1 MSSQFGL
8 YNIEKK
14 YGKFTAISV
23 DELEFEED
31 SYIVVLGPSGSGK
44 TTLLRIVAGLETPD
58 KGRVVIGGEDVT
70 NIPSWKRSVGL
81 VFQNY
86 ALYPHLT
93 VYQNIAIPLTV
104 EKRPIEEI
112 KKSVDDVVE
121 VMQLHDQ
128 IGKLPKQLSGGQQQ
142 RVALAR
148 AIVKKPKILLMDE
161 PLSNLDTRVRVDLRS
176 YLKDTQRKLGITVIH
191 VTHDQEEAMAL
202 GDSVVVVHKGE
213 IIQKGSP
220 REVYGKPNDLFV
232 AGFLGGIN
240 IFGRED
246 VKDLGIDGDF
256 DSLGIRNEDIYLVG
270 RDDPHHFIGI
280 AGHSQYLGSQTL
292 LNVNVGN
299 VEIKTRISKDK
310 KIKHGTEIG
319 IILDLKNAVF
329 FKDGKR
335 VQVKSDSL
343 PDFN

>member
-8 YNIEKK
+8 YDIKK
-14 YGKFTAISV
+14 NYGKFTAISV
-23 DELEFEED
+23 ENLEFDED

-44 TTLLRIVAGLETPD
+44 TTLLRIVSGLETPD
-58 KGRVVIGGEDVT
+58 QGKVVIGGEDVT
-70 NIPSWKRSVGL
+70 NVPSWKRSVGL

-104 EKRPIEEI
+104 EKRPLNEI
-112 KKSVDDVVE
+112 RKSVDEVVE

-161 PLSNLDTRVRVDLRS
+161 PLSNLDTRVRVDLRG

-213 IIQKGSP
+213 IVQQGTP
-220 REVYGKPNDLFV
+220 REVYGKPRNLFV

-240 IFGRED
+240 LFRKED
-246 VKDLGIDGDF
+246 IGSLGIDGAF
-256 DSLGIRNEDIYLVG
+256 DTMGIRNEDIYIVG
-270 RDDPHHFIGI
+270 KDDPHQLSGI

-292 LNVNVGN
+292 LNVSIGDI
-299 VEIKTRISKDK
+299 EIMTRISKDK
-310 KIKHGTEIG
+310 KLKHGTEVG
-319 IILDLKNAVF
+319 IILDLKNAIF
-329 FKDGKR
+329 FQDGKR
-335 VQVKSDSL
+335 VDIDVS
-343 PDFN
+343 P

>member
-8 YNIEKK
+8 YGIEKK
-14 YGKFTAISV
+14 FGKFRAISV
-23 DELEFEED
+23 DTLEFEDD

-58 KGRVVIGGEDVT
+58 RGKVVIGGEDVT
-70 NIPSWKRSVGL
+70 NVPSWKRSVGL

-104 EKRPIEEI
+104 EKRPVSEI
-112 KKSVDDVVE
+112 KKSVDEVVE

-128 IGKLPKQLSGGQQQ
+128 VGKFPKQLSGGQQQ

-148 AIVKKPKILLMDE
+148 AVVKNPKILLMDE
-161 PLSNLDTRVRVDLRS
+161 PLSNLDTRVRVDLRG

-213 IIQKGSP
+213 IVQMGKP

-240 IFGRED
+240 LFPRES
-246 VKDLGIDGDF
+246 VESLGIEGDY
-256 DSLGIRNEDIYLVG
+256 DTMGIRNEDIYIVEKK
-270 RDDPHHFIGI
+270 DPHQLSGV
-280 AGHSQYLGSQTL
+280 AGYSQFLGAQTL
-292 LNVNVGN
+292 LNVNVGD
-299 VEIKTRISKDK
+299 IKIMTRIAKDR
-310 KIKHGTEIG
+310 KIKYGTEVG
-319 IILDLKNAVF
+319 VILDLKNAVF
-329 FKDGKR
+329 FKDEKR
-335 VQVKSDSL
+335 VDVKIPSI
-343 PDFN
+343 

>member
-1 MSSQFGL
+1 LSSQFGL
-8 YNIEKK
+8 YDIKK
-14 YGKFTAISV
+14 NYGKFTAISV
-23 DELEFEED
+23 ENLEFDED

-44 TTLLRIVAGLETPD
+44 TTLLRIVSGLETPD
-58 KGRVVIGGEDVT
+58 QGKVVIGGEDVT
-70 NIPSWKRSVGL
+70 NVPSWKRSVGL

-104 EKRPIEEI
+104 EKRPLNEI
-112 KKSVDDVVE
+112 RKSVDEVVE

-161 PLSNLDTRVRVDLRS
+161 PLSNLDTRVRVDLRG

-213 IIQKGSP
+213 IVQQGTP
-220 REVYGKPNDLFV
+220 REVYGKPRNLFV

-240 IFGRED
+240 LFRKED
-246 VKDLGIDGDF
+246 IGSLGIDGAF
-256 DSLGIRNEDIYLVG
+256 DTMGIRNEDIYIVG
-270 RDDPHHFIGI
+270 KDDPHQLSGI

-292 LNVNVGN
+292 LNVSIGDI
-299 VEIKTRISKDK
+299 EIMTRISKDK
-310 KIKHGTEIG
+310 KLKHGTEVG
-319 IILDLKNAVF
+319 IILDLKNAIF
-329 FKDGKR
+329 FQDGKR
-335 VQVKSDSL
+335 VDIDVS
-343 PDFN
+343 P